1 MKIAKIYDLKPG
13 DTAIIYA
20 IGDSSPVY
28 RRKLLALGFLP
39 GESITIIRKAPLGD
53 PIEVSIR
60 GSSFS
65 LRKEESEILEL
76 ILK

>member
-1 MKIAKIYDLKPG
+1 MKMIKISQLKPG
-13 DTAIIYA
+13 DKATIIA
-20 IGDSSPVY
+20 IGSSAPVY

-39 GESITIIRKAPLGD
+39 GEKITVIRKAPLGD

-65 LRKEESEILEL
+65 LRKEEAEILEL
-76 ILK
+76 SVE